1 MVGVCVCA
9 RVVCV
14 CGLQAETMMSNP
26 QVGAMMESLSGLAQ
40 GMRSG
45 AGSEGGADDDA
56 APGPNLAGLMA
67 GLMGST
73 GQGEAGGGGGG
84 FGDVA
89 AALYVD
95 VS

>member
-1 MVGVCVCA
+1 VGA

-67 GLMGST
+67 GLMGSN